1 MILFMDPSTAPT
13 LASVSAANG
22 IDFPPVPINA
32 LKSRKASQI
41 IPEMVI
47 DCLFRG

>member
-1 MILFMDPSTAPT
+1 MDPSTAPT
-13 LASVSAANG
+13 LASVSVVNG
-22 IDFPPVPINA
+22 IDFSPVPISA

-41 IPEMVI
+41 IPEMVT

>member
-13 LASVSAANG
+13 LPSVSAVNG
-22 IDFPPVPINA
+22 IDFPPVPISA

-41 IPEMVI
+41 IPEIVT